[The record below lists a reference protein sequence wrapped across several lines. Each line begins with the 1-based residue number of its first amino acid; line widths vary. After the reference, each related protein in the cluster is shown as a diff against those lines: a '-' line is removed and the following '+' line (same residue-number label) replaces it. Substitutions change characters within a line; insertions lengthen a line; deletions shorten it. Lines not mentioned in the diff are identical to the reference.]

1 MIETIEYS
9 TTIINDG
16 FSDGR
21 YKNKS
26 IKDVVGQIEYFKKC
40 ADCDQDLEGSEITV
54 YISGTDEL
62 IAYKDANES
71 LCDFLVELRQESK
84 AMGE

>member
-1 MIETIEYS
+1 MSEKIEYS

-16 FSDGR
+16 ISDGR
-21 YKNKS
+21 YKNNS
-26 IKDVVGQIEYFKKC
+26 IKDIIGQLQYFKKC
-40 ADCDQDLEGSEITV
+40 ADCVEDLESSEINI

-62 IAYKDANES
+62 VAYKDANES